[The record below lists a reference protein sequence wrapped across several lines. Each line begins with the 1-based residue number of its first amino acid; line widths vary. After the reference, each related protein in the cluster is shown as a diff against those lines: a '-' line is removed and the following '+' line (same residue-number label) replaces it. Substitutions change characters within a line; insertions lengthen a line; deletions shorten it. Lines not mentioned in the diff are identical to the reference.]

1 MKLVDDQPT
10 LAVDNYAI
18 DNTFEVENFYDN
30 QKGLAKTLL
39 DDDAVKDLKTFL
51 QNSKKPRKMRI
62 DNYIRRI
69 KVLNNYIPFME
80 N

>member
-1 MKLVDDQPT
+1 MKLVNDQPT

-18 DNTFEVENFYDN
+18 DNTFGVENFYDN

-39 DDDAVKDLKTFL
+39 DDGAVEDLKAFL
-51 QNSKKPRKMRI
+51 QNSKKPIKMRI

-69 KVLNNYIPFME
+69 KVLNNFIPLME